1 MSSKRP
7 TAIVLRT
14 AGINCDAETVRAL
27 ELAGANVEVVHL
39 HALLHEQARLDD
51 AVLVV
56 IPGGFSYGDD
66 VAAGR
71 VFGLELRHG
80 LAESVAKFIDRGG
93 HVLGVCNGFQILVE
107 SGLFEREVGQ
117 SVIPPRTIALTNNAS
132 NRFECRWVSMRAEP
146 SACAWLAESDETE
159 AHGVGSKS
167 DGRSRPAR
175 STEAGSLDALARTM
189 PVPIAHGEG
198 RFVARD
204 ASVLERLR
212 SKGQIALRYV
222 KADGTSARGYP
233 ENPNGSVDDI
243 AGICDP
249 SGRVLGLMPHPERNV
264 TPWNHPHWQRLQM
277 RSSAA
282 RAPRSEGEGLSF
294 YRRLVRAA
302 AGVAVPSIPVP
313 FPATT
318 S

>member
-1 MSSKRP
+1 MLPTPP

-27 ELAGANVEVVHL
+27 ELAGARVDVVHL
-39 HALLHEQARLDD
+39 HALMHEQARLDD

-80 LAESVAKFIDRGG
+80 LAENLCKFVDRGG

-107 SGLFEREVGQ
+107 SGLFEREIGENK
-117 SVIPPRTIALTNNAS
+117 IPPRTIALTNNAS

-146 SACAWLAESDETE
+146 SACAWLA
-159 AHGVGSKS
+159 
-167 DGRSRPAR
+167 
-175 STEAGSLDALARTM
+175 DAQVALSNTM
-189 PVPIAHGEG
+189 AVPVAHGEG
-198 RFVARD
+198 RFVAQD

-212 SKGQIALRYV
+212 AKGQVALRYV
-222 KADGTSARGYP
+222 AADGSSARGYP

-264 TPWNHPHWQRLQM
+264 TPWNHPHWQRLQA
-277 RSSAA
+277 RSGEM
-282 RAPRSEGEGLSF
+282 RSEGEGLAF
-294 YRRLVRAA
+294 YRRLVQAA
-302 AGVAVPSIPVP
+302 AGVTVPSIPVP
-313 FPATT
+313 FPAR
-318 S
+318 SS